1 MAFLYPARVTREGNE
16 FLVTFADVP
25 EAITTGATREEA
37 LAMAADALVTAMDF
51 YFEDRRAVPL
61 PSPMKRGQA
70 GVELPASIAAKV
82 LLLNELVAGGIRNA
96 ELARR
101 MRTSAQEVTRLTDL
115 HHPTKID
122 TVARA
127 LKTLGRSLELRV
139 A

>member
-16 FLVTFADVP
+16 FLVTFPDVP

-37 LAMAADALVTAMDF
+37 LTMAVDALVTAMDF
-51 YFEDRRAVPL
+51 YFEDRRTVPL
-61 PSPMKRGQA
+61 PSPVKRGQ
-70 GVELPASIAAKV
+70 VDIELPASVAAKI
-82 LLLNELVAGGIRNA
+82 LLLNELVASGIRNA

-101 MRTSAQEVTRLTDL
+101 MRTTAQEVTRLTNL

-127 LKTLGRSLELRV
+127 LNALGRTLDLSV

>member
-1 MAFLYPARVTREGNE
+1 MSFLYPARLTREGNE
-16 FLVTFADVP
+16 YLVTFPNVP
-25 EAITTGATREEA
+25 EAITAGATREEA
-37 LAMAADALVTAMDF
+37 MAMAVDALVTAMDF

-61 PSPMKRGQA
+61 PSPIKRGQVA
-70 GVELPASIAAKV
+70 VELPASVAAKI
-82 LLLNELVAGGIRNA
+82 LLLNELVTAGIRNA

-127 LKTLGRSLELRV
+127 LNALGRTLELRV

>member
-16 FLVTFADVP
+16 YLVTFPDVP
-25 EAITTGATREEA
+25 EAITTGATRDEA
-37 LAMAADALVTAMDF
+37 LAMATDALVTAMDF

-61 PSPMKRGQA
+61 PSPVKRGQ
-70 GVELPASIAAKV
+70 VTVDLPASVAMKV
-82 LLLNELVAGGIRNA
+82 LLLNEIVSSGIRNA

-101 MRTSAQEVTRLTDL
+101 MHTTAQEVTRLTDL

>member
-1 MAFLYPARVTREGNE
+1 VAFVYPARITHEGDE
-16 FLVTFADVP
+16 YLVTFPDLP
-25 EAITTGATREEA
+25 EAITSGATREEA
-37 LAMAADALVTAMDF
+37 AEMAADALVTAMDF

-61 PSPMKRGQA
+61 PSALKRGQIA
-70 GVELPASIAAKV
+70 VELPASIAAKV
-82 LLLNELVAGGIRNA
+82 LLLNELVASGIRNA

-101 MRTSAQEVTRLTDL
+101 MNTTAQEVTRLTDL

-127 LKTLGRSLELRV
+127 LKSLGRTLEIRV

>member
-1 MAFLYPARVTREGNE
+1 MAFLYPARVTREGSE
-16 FLVTFADVP
+16 YLVTFRDVP

-37 LAMAADALVTAMDF
+37 VAMAADALVTAMDF
-51 YFEDRRAVPL
+51 YFEDRRVVPL
-61 PSPMKRGQA
+61 PSPVKRGQVA
-70 GVELPASIAAKV
+70 VELPASVAAKV
-82 LLLNELVAGGIRNA
+82 LLLNELVASGVRNA

-101 MRTSAQEVTRLTDL
+101 MHTTAQEVTRLTDL

-127 LKTLGRSLELRV
+127 LKTLGRTLEIRV

>member
-1 MAFLYPARVTREGNE
+1 MSFLYPARLTREGNE
-16 FLVTFADVP
+16 YLVTFPNVP
-25 EAITTGATREEA
+25 EAITAGATREEA
-37 LAMAADALVTAMDF
+37 MAMAVDALVTAMDF

-61 PSPMKRGQA
+61 PSPIKRGQVA
-70 GVELPASIAAKV
+70 VELPASVAAKI
-82 LLLNELVAGGIRNA
+82 LLLNELVTAGIRNA

-127 LKTLGRSLELRV
+127 LNALGAHVR

>member
-1 MAFLYPARVTREGNE
+1 MAFLYPARVTREAGE
-16 FLVTFADVP
+16 YLVTFPDVP
-25 EAITTGATREEA
+25 EAITSGATREEA

-61 PSPMKRGQA
+61 PSPVKRGQA
-70 GVELPASIAAKV
+70 AIELPASVAAKV
-82 LLLNELVAGGIRNA
+82 LLLNELVACGIRNS

-101 MRTSAQEVTRLTDL
+101 MHTSAQEVTRLTDL

-127 LKTLGRSLELRV
+127 LQALGRSLEMRV

>member
-16 FLVTFADVP
+16 YLVTFPDVP
-25 EAITTGATREEA
+25 EAITTGATRDEA
-37 LAMAADALVTAMDF
+37 LAMATDALVTAMDF

-61 PSPMKRGQA
+61 PSPVKRGQ
-70 GVELPASIAAKV
+70 VTVDLPASVAMKV
-82 LLLNELVAGGIRNA
+82 LLLNELVSSGIRNA

-101 MRTSAQEVTRLTDL
+101 MHTTAQEVTRLTDL

>member
-16 FLVTFADVP
+16 YLVTFPDVP
-25 EAITTGATREEA
+25 EAITTGATRDEA
-37 LAMAADALVTAMDF
+37 LAMATDALVTAMDF

-61 PSPMKRGQA
+61 PSPVKRGQ
-70 GVELPASIAAKV
+70 VTVDLPASVAMKV
-82 LLLNELVAGGIRNA
+82 LLLNELVSSGIRNA

-101 MRTSAQEVTRLTDL
+101 MHTTAQEVTRLTDL

-139 A
+139 T

>member
-16 FLVTFADVP
+16 YLVTFPDVP
-25 EAITTGATREEA
+25 EAITSGVTREEA

-51 YFEDRRAVPL
+51 YFEDRRAVPA
-61 PSPMKRGQA
+61 PSPIKRGQA
-70 GVELPASIAAKV
+70 AVELPPSVAAKV

-101 MRTSAQEVTRLTDL
+101 MHTTAQEVTRLTDL

-127 LKTLGRSLELRV
+127 LQALGRSLEIRL